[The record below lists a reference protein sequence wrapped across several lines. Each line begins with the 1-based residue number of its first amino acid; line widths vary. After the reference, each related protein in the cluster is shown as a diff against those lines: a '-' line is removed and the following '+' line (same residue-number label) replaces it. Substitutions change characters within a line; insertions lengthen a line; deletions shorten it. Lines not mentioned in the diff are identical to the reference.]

1 MNIPIIGC
9 GGVSSARDVIEMMSA
24 GAAAVE
30 IGTQNLTDPLSIIK
44 IKHELPL
51 LLRELGFKELK
62 NITGRAFR

>member
-1 MNIPIIGC
+1 
-9 GGVSSARDVIEMMSA
+9 MMSA

-30 IGTQNLTDPLSIIK
+30 IGTQNLIDPLSIIK

-51 LLRELGFKELK
+51 LLRELGVSELK